1 MAPPAPNRLHSQLGR
16 VMIHAHAD
24 PARVRGFVIDAV
36 RNDLT
41 QRLAGE
47 VVDLDLLRLSLRIP
61 LATTIAELADQFLL
75 CGIDRHH
82 RLALLLEGLG
92 TTVNG
97 LELRIPIW
105 VRAPLQGLP
114 VGLETV
120 TQVMEEAIDRPL
132 THRMPLRPQGG
143 RQLGCTFA
151 CPS

>member
-1 MAPPAPNRLHSQLGR
+1 
-16 VMIHAHAD
+16 
-24 PARVRGFVIDAV
+24 
-36 RNDLT
+36 
-41 QRLAGE
+41 
-47 VVDLDLLRLSLRIP
+47 
-61 LATTIAELADQFLL
+61 
-75 CGIDRHH
+75 
-82 RLALLLEGLG
+82 
-92 TTVNG
+92 
-97 LELRIPIW
+97 